1 MSRPGIETFG
11 YALVVVRQGRRF
23 LLIQERKYGQE
34 WYLPAGRA
42 EQGERMVDAALRETR
57 EESGLDVVLEG
68 LIRVEHVPMEDGT
81 ARLRV
86 IFVARPANDAPP
98 KSTADEHS
106 LRAGWF
112 TLDEVEKLPLRGDEV
127 VDLFRYLERGGAV
140 YPLKVLAH
148 RYDVLE
154 P

>member
-1 MSRPGIETFG
+1 MARPGIETFG

-23 LLIQERKYGQE
+23 LLIQERKYDQE

-42 EQGERMVDAALRETR
+42 EQGERLVDAALRETK
-57 EESGLDVVLEG
+57 EEAGLDVVLEG
-68 LIRVEHVPMEDGT
+68 LIRVEHVPMDDGT

-86 IFVARPANDAPP
+86 IFVARPKDDAPP
-98 KSTADEHS
+98 KSKADEHS
-106 LRAGWF
+106 LKAGWF

-127 VDLFRYLERGGAV
+127 IDLFRYLERGGAV

-148 RYDVLE
+148 RYDVLD
-154 P
+154 